1 MPIFSA
7 YIYGLIILFGLQAG
21 IISPMF
27 FGWAIGGTMLF
38 NFIFIWLS
46 ARAKWNLN
54 FWNFLISPF
63 LFLLSGF
70 LFLGF
75 SNSTIIREAAAVFL
89 AIGSAA
95 FARQLI
101 ILTFHKYQYKN
112 HSLSAIS
119 KILNTT
125 TIFFWFSGAFDLYAL
140 IKMPFW
146 IIFGATVV
154 VIYLLTYQFF
164 IINKIKST
172 ASAWFVPTIALITAE
187 LFWAV
192 SWLPNLADAKAA
204 LMTGV
209 YYFFTGLSQHF
220 LNATL
225 NKRTYWRYGTA
236 VIILWL
242 AILLTARWS

>member
-1 MPIFSA
+1 VPIFSA
-7 YIYGLIILFGLQAG
+7 YIYGLVILFGLQVG
-21 IISPMF
+21 IINPAF

-38 NFIFIWLS
+38 NFIFVWLA
-46 ARAKWNLN
+46 ARAKWNAN

-63 LFLLSGF
+63 LFLLAGF

-75 SNSTIIREAAAVFL
+75 SNNIIIREGIVLFL
-89 AIGSAA
+89 AVGSAA
-95 FARQLI
+95 FTQQLI

-112 HSLSAIS
+112 HSLSTIS

-125 TIFFWFSGAFDLYAL
+125 TVFFWFSGMFSLHAL

-146 IIFGATVV
+146 MILGATTA

-172 ASAWFVPTIALITAE
+172 ASLWFVPVITLTTAE

-204 LMTGV
+204 LVTGV
-209 YYFFTGLSQHF
+209 YYFLTGLSQHF

-225 NKRTYWRYGTA
+225 NKKTYWRYGVA
-236 VIILWL
+236 VTVLWL
-242 AILLTARWS
+242 TILLTARWS